1 MGLILVSCRREM
13 FVLVGDTLWLA
24 GSVHLKVFCDISL
37 VINFA
42 GKLNVCRDVCKIAEV
57 LIMLHVV
64 CFIIKLYYASLK
76 SCITFSCH
84 SFSAF

>member
-24 GSVHLKVFCDISL
+24 ESVRLKVFCDVSL
-37 VINFA
+37 LINFA
-42 GKLNVCRDVCKIAEV
+42 GNLTVCRDVCKIAEV

-64 CFIIKLYYASLK
+64 CLILKLLHNLCFIKVLHYFLLS
-76 SCITFSCH
+76 
-84 SFSAF
+84 